1 MISDKLSQKLKEE
14 AEKQNQKREQNLMAA
29 AERETVEY
37 NLSIDSKL
45 KGDNIKADNLQPTL

>member
-1 MISDKLSQKLKEE
+1 
-14 AEKQNQKREQNLMAA
+14 MAS

-45 KGDNIKADNLQPTL
+45 KEENIKADNL

>member
-1 MISDKLSQKLKEE
+1 
-14 AEKQNQKREQNLMAA
+14 MAA

-45 KGDNIKADNLQPTL
+45 KGDNIKADNL